1 MGRPKKTE
9 SVAKNNATVAE
20 ATVAV
25 IATENENVAVKEDT
39 VKVNQ
44 TAVTPLVDSDEIQ
57 VVSLIPNVS
66 YKDSRTND
74 FYEWDEVG
82 HSEPMTFETLKNMW
96 RNHKGYF
103 KNMWLRPM
111 DDRVIRHFGL
121 TKMFEKYEFL
131 MNESNYNRNNIQE
144 ICKMISESPNGL
156 KYSLVIKAK
165 DMVIGG
171 RLADVNVIKALE
183 KHLKIDL
190 ISSL

>member
-1 MGRPKKTE
+1 MGRPRKTE
-9 SVAKNNATVAE
+9 SVAENNATVAE

-25 IATENENVAVKEDT
+25 VATENKN
-39 VKVNQ
+39 
-44 TAVTPLVDSDEIQ
+44 AVTNETQAPIAPLVDSDEIT

-66 YKDSRTND
+66 YKDNRTND

-82 HSEPMTFETLKNMW
+82 HPEKMTFETLKNMW

-111 DDRVIRHFGL
+111 DDRVIASFGL

-131 MNESNYNRNNIQE
+131 MNESNYNRENIRE

-156 KYSLVIKAK
+156 KYALVVKVK
-165 DMVIGG
+165 DMVMNGK
-171 RLADVNVIKALE
+171 LADVHVIKTLE